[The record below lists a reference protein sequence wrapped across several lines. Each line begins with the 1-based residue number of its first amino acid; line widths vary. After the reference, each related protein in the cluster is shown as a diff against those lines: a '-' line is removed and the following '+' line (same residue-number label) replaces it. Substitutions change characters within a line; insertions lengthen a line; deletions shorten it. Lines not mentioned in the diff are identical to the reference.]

1 MTLADIQ
8 LIFNRALVF
17 TFVRKKL
24 LGTSL
29 VLALCG
35 IMIVFFRGLS
45 LVAAGKWVT
54 MSLFFLPFFLSA
66 GILLATG
73 IFFIRIY
80 HDEVKEREVSYVD
93 TFNKSWE
100 IILGASYF
108 AVPIVLVYLMLWM
121 LLGIFTLF
129 TEIPLIGDFFAVIL
143 VLGPFL
149 INLGSLLLCILSLTL
164 LFFGAPII
172 ALKGLNRVQVAQ
184 TLTKR
189 FKKDLFSNLVLA
201 IVAVLPLLAVMGLLI
216 WTSAL
221 TDIVYITY
229 EKPIYNVMQWFFI
242 MIPFAVFLAPAVIF
256 FFNFAAESH
265 VLMTKKFA
273 SSPTMVK

>member
-8 LIFNRALVF
+8 KIFNRALAF
-17 TFVRKKL
+17 TFVQRKL
-24 LGTSL
+24 LVTTL
-29 VLALCG
+29 ILALCG
-35 IMIVFFRGLS
+35 ILVVFFRGLS
-45 LVAAGKWVT
+45 LAAAGKWVT
-54 MSLFFLPFFLSA
+54 MSLIFLPFFLSA
-66 GILLATG
+66 GVLLATG

-80 HDEVKEREVSYVD
+80 HDEVKEKEVSYID
-93 TFNKSWE
+93 TLNKSWE

-108 AVPIVLVYLMLWM
+108 AVPIILVYLMLWM

-189 FKKDLFSNLVLA
+189 LKKDLFSNLVLA
-201 IVAVLPLLAVMGLLI
+201 IVAVLPLLSVMGLLI

-229 EKPIYNVMQWFFI
+229 DKPIYNVMQWFFI
-242 MIPFAVFLAPAVIF
+242 MIPFAVFLAPAIIF

-265 VLMTKKFA
+265 VLMTKKF
-273 SSPTMVK
+273 SSEQGVV